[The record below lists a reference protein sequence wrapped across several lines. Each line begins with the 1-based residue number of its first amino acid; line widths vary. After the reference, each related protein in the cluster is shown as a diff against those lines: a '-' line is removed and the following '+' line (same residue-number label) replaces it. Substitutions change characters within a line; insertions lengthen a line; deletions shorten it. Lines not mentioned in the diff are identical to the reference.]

1 MTISTPVG
9 IFEYKFLL
17 FLPNFHL
24 WVPELCFTAVV
35 LHSNATN
42 VHIKMCMCVRKGCT
56 RNKKKKTGGTG
67 ESYIVTLLFF
77 KLRIVH
83 LLLFIPPLQNFFLL
97 LKMVVAAIATGFA
110 LFLLTF
116 CLTVLL
122 EKFVPQCVPPFP
134 PLSPPS
140 IGFWRFLMFVR
151 TPSRKTRSLA
161 NAAEPLHP
169 LLWIP
174 SVAQPFLG

>member
-42 VHIKMCMCVRKGCT
+42 VHIKMRMCVRKGCT
-56 RNKKKKTGGTG
+56 RNKKKTGGTG

-83 LLLFIPPLQNFFLL
+83 LLLFIPPLQFFF
-97 LKMVVAAIATGFA
+97 FA
-110 LFLLTF
+110 LEDGGCYHRDWLRLVPLDILSYSSSGEVRTTMCSTF
-116 CLTVLL
+116 SPT
-122 EKFVPQCVPPFP
+122 F
-134 PLSPPS
+134 PPS